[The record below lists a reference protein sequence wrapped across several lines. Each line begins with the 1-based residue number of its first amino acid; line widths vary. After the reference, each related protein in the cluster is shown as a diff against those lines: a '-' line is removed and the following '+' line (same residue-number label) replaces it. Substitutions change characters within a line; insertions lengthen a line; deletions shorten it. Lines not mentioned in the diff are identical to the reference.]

1 MFGKGSLSPVFT
13 TDDEKIETLTL
24 DSLLIANN
32 LNKVDFI
39 KIDVEGYEYS
49 VFKGG
54 EKTLRSAQA
63 PDILF
68 EFLDWA
74 ESSTNIFKPGDAQKL
89 LWEYGYQLYMVD
101 ELNNLIFINDNCPIN
116 VGSELIFTSKK
127 HK

>member
-49 VFKGG
+49 IFKGG
-54 EKTLRSAQA
+54 EKVLRSAQA

-89 LWEYGYQLYMVD
+89 LWEYGYHLYKVD
-101 ELNNLIFINDNCPIN
+101 ELNNLIFINDNCPII
-116 VGSELIFTSKK
+116 VGSELIFASKK